1 MKYTLILLPF
11 IFLSCATRFAG
22 NQCKPPAEY
31 RNTPVPTILREAK
44 EIVSRP
50 GEKKA
55 ITFCVYGKKKMYTYG
70 VLENIDIA
78 KDLYPTWDVVIFF
91 DSKTVP
97 QDIID
102 KAKEKGA
109 KVFVGPQYANAS
121 SRFFVADMDYDR
133 FISRDADSR
142 IYPREV
148 AAVADWMKEDWA
160 ILHGMHDKEG
170 DFDPLLAGMFG
181 ALIKPLREKLK
192 ANTPT
197 HEDNM
202 QKLYEHYIGDRKA
215 VYGDDQIFLKDVV
228 LKAVGLDH
236 FMTHESYKCQLY
248 PHSRGFPIPRGTAG
262 VHIGGVRNWD

>member
-1 MKYTLILLPF
+1 MKLYSF
-11 IFLSCATRFAG
+11 IFLISIISCATRQES
-22 NQCKPPAEY
+22 QCKSPEEY
-31 RNTPVPTILREAK
+31 RNKSVATILKEAK

-50 GEKKA
+50 NEKKA

-78 KDLYPTWDVVIFF
+78 KDLYPTWDVVVFF
-91 DSKTVP
+91 DSKSVP
-97 QDIID
+97 PDIIQQ
-102 KAKEKGA
+102 AKDKGA
-109 KVFVGPQYANAS
+109 VVKVGPEYANAS

-170 DFDPLLAGMFG
+170 DFDPLLAGMWG
-181 ALIKPLREKLK
+181 AKIHPLREKLK
-192 ANTPT
+192 QAYN
-197 HEDNM
+197 EDKM
-202 QKLYEHYIGDRKA
+202 QTLYKNFIGDKKA
-215 VYGDDQIFLKDVV
+215 VYGDDQKFLEDIV
-228 LKAVGLDH
+228 LKAVGIDH
-236 FMTHESYKCQLY
+236 FLTHESYKCHLF
-248 PHSRGFPIPRGTAG
+248 PHSRGFPITRGIGG